1 MELPRD
7 LLKMIEE
14 DERVLWSGR
23 PEFKPFILKSMG
35 VAIVPLLFIVFFSS
49 FFLYFQIPLVLP
61 ALIFMVLWFGILGI
75 MLLKSIL
82 YPPLLWRNLYYVITN
97 KRILVRKGV
106 IGIDY
111 DILSLD
117 YVRRAY
123 IDRGLWDKIYNTGTI
138 VIEAIGV
145 TPVRFYS
152 IPDPLEAHK
161 RLLEAL
167 RESETRKI

>member
-1 MELPRD
+1 MKLPED
-7 LLKMIEE
+7 LLRMIEE

-35 VAIVPLLFIVFFSS
+35 VAIVPILFIVFFGS
-49 FFLYFQIPLVLP
+49 FFLYLKIPFVLP
-61 ALIFMVLWFGILGI
+61 VLIFMIFWFGILGI
-75 MLLKSIL
+75 VLLKSIL

-106 IGIDY
+106 VGIDY
-111 DILSLD
+111 DILSLE

-138 VIEAIGV
+138 VVEAIGV

-152 IPDPLEAHK
+152 ILDPLEAHK
-161 RLLEAL
+161 KLLEAL
-167 RESETRKI
+167 RESETRRI